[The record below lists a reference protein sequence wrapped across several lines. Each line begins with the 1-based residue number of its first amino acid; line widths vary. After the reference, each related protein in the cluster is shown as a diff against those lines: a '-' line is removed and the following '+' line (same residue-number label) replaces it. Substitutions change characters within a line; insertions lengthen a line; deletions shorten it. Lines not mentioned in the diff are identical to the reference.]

1 MFASLRHDTQAIMPI
16 SLVLI
21 GTLSVSAILLVGIVS
36 MSLDHPNKTKTAL
49 ESIASSMHQLIHSVD
64 SSIIENHIQISVDDL
79 PVPVTIQLS
88 SDSLSLRTT
97 HLDQTICV
105 VSSVQIP
112 WWIHDDTSFW
122 SNGDS
127 FHQYLNETYG
137 YSGTISDPL
146 DDAEGIIKNQLQVS
160 LDESLEK
167 RLINLYDVKMNSV
180 IHVEKVVIYFN
191 DSWNSQSF
199 ILLYQ

>member
-1 MFASLRHDTQAIMPI
+1 MFASLHHDTQAIMPI

-36 MSLDHPNKTKTAL
+36 MSLDHPLKTKTAL

-64 SSIIENHIQISVDDL
+64 SSLIENHIQIRVDDF

-88 SDSLSLRTT
+88 SDSLSFRIVQP
-97 HLDQTICV
+97 DMNSCV
-105 VSSVQIP
+105 ASSIQIP

-137 YSGTISDPL
+137 HAGTISDPL
-146 DDAEGIIKNQLQVS
+146 EDDDDIIKNQLQVL
-160 LDESLEK
+160 LDSSLEK
-167 RLINLYDVKMNSV
+167 RLFNPYEVKMNSV
-180 IHVEKVVIYFN
+180 IHVKRLL
-191 DSWNSQSF
+191 F
-199 ILLYQ
+199 IILNH